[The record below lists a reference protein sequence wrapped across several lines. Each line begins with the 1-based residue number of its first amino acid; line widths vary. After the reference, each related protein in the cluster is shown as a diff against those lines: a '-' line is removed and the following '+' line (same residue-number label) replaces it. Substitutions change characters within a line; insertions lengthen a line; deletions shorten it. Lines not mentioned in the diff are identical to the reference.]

1 MPNGRRLAGVI
12 RSQANVT
19 GLRLECA
26 MVLHESLLVPVLMY
40 VSDTMIWKEKE
51 RSRIKAV
58 QMNNFRGLPGIRRMD
73 KVLSTRIRVLSGVTS
88 DGLMRVFSDCS
99 VIWRGWGMTGL
110 LRCNMWG
117 SVLVLVQW
125 VGRGR
130 DG

>member
-12 RSQANVT
+12 RSQVNVT

-88 DGLMRVFSDCS
+88 DGLMRVGD
-99 VIWRGWGMTGL
+99 
-110 LRCNMWG
+110 
-117 SVLVLVQW
+117 VLIRYLY
-125 VGRGR
+125 
-130 DG
+130 